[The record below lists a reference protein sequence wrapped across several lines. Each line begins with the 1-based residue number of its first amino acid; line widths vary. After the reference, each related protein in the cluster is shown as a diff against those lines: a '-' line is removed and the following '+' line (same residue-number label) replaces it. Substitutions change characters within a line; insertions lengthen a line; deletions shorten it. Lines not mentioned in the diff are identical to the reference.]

1 VRSHCDSATSI
12 LRASFQLPLRLR
24 LNGCSS
30 VPPAREAGGND
41 KNALRPRGLLPSFS
55 SQSFCK
61 CTHQKCSPCLFS
73 SIQRIQ
79 PTLAAPIRNLT
90 VLDTEIAPSWV
101 EDPSGRGTWNLLYS
115 CGFTLVLCVWTS
127 IHLNVPPPHESA
139 WTSWRRKLKW
149 VVIALFAPEAVVF
162 TAFQQWLTAKCFLKE
177 LKKIAAATPS
187 KNSEVWW
194 FLIFEVRSD
203 ERMAGKCSSS

>member
-1 VRSHCDSATSI
+1 MFS
-12 LRASFQLPLRLR
+12 
-24 LNGCSS
+24 
-30 VPPAREAGGND
+30 
-41 KNALRPRGLLPSFS
+41 LLVF
-55 SQSFCK
+55 
-61 CTHQKCSPCLFS
+61 LY
-73 SIQRIQ
+73 IQRIQ

-90 VLDTEIAPSWV
+90 ALDTEIAPSWV

-139 WTSWRRKLKW
+139 WISWRRKLKW

-194 FLIFEVRSD
+194 SLIFEVRSD
-203 ERMAGKCSSS
+203 ERMTGKCSSS